1 MKMEPLTIFILKR
14 CPYCKKAIKIIEK
27 LQSESK
33 YEGIELVYIDESKEK
48 ELAASFDYYYVPS
61 FFVGNTKL
69 HEGAIKQEQMIELFD
84 QYMSLKQEDV

>member
-1 MKMEPLTIFILKR
+1 MKPLTIFILKR

-33 YEGIELVYIDESKEK
+33 YEGINIVYVDEIQEK
-48 ELAASFDYYYVPS
+48 ELADSFDYYYVPS

-69 HEGAIKQEQMIELFD
+69 YEGAIKKEQVIEVLD
-84 QYMSLKQEDV
+84 QYLALNQEDV